1 LPWPPLPV
9 DVTCH
14 IAVAS
19 QRRGLHIVDIPLA
32 DVGLTAVDIG
42 SGFGKEGWERR
53 GWGVV
58 VAYEAAGLRARSW
71 TRRLGLHSGVMFDKH
86 PGDVARCGA
95 GYEVVD
101 TVLDIPSLMPV
112 VEGRR
117 GPPTR
122 EDNAME
128 VGEAGT

>member
-1 LPWPPLPV
+1 V
-9 DVTCH
+9 D
-14 IAVAS
+14 S
-19 QRRGLHIVDIPLA
+19 PLA
-32 DVGLTAVDIG
+32 DVGRTAVDIG

-58 VAYEAAGLRARSW
+58 VAYEAAGRLARSW
-71 TRRLGLHSGVMFDKH
+71 TRRLGLHSGGMFDKH
-86 PGDVARCGA
+86 PVDVALCGA

-101 TVLDIPSLMPV
+101 TVLDIPSLMQV

-122 EDNAME
+122 EDNAMD
-128 VGEAGT
+128 VGEACT